1 MHESEGSR
9 GRHLHSSGTADPL
22 VPQGLIRKDSRSK
35 SYSSDDHRQYEA
47 IHLGDIKRVKSTH
60 LDRKLSNSARFPR
73 RQTVIEHQ
81 RRRPPPMDRNLQ
93 ESANSEQDNE
103 DPTEAELSML
113 EFEIIDESEALGEDD
128 DAGGRAPAPATLSDL
143 TDRLRSSGAVS
154 GRSSTSS
161 LRNRSGHA
169 SLQGSQ
175 HLAATDSTNAARHPK
190 RQYLSE
196 LSALE
201 LFIVKHLAVLTLAPV
216 VSEYFT
222 LEELLDLIGQR
233 KQTLWGRFVKGLK
246 TDKKK
251 TKGMLLCNER
261 QLDYFEWRIFDFYS
275 YCGLFALVEGTFGV
289 PLELLVDRNGVDSA
303 LGAGPGRIRIP
314 SFVDDSISAMRNM
327 GKSFHLLQTL
337 RPSLLNDT
345 CKQEFIYLL

>member
-1 MHESEGSR
+1 MPSRCAGDDSMHESDGVR
-9 GRHLHSSGTADPL
+9 GRHLNSSGATDPL

-93 ESANSEQDNE
+93 ENANSDQDNE
-103 DPTEAELSML
+103 DPTDSELSML

-128 DAGGRAPAPATLSDL
+128 DTIRAEGGSRTPAPPTLSDL
-143 TDRLRSSGAVS
+143 TDRLRINGAVS

-175 HLAATDSTNAARHPK
+175 HLASPSSSNAARHPK

-233 KQTLWGRFVKGLK
+233 KQTLWGRFVRGLK

-251 TKGMLLCNER
+251 TKGM
-261 QLDYFEWRIFDFYS
+261 
-275 YCGLFALVEGTFGV
+275 FACATKAICI
-289 PLELLVDRNGVDSA
+289 D
-303 LGAGPGRIRIP
+303 
-314 SFVDDSISAMRNM
+314 
-327 GKSFHLLQTL
+327 
-337 RPSLLNDT
+337 LND
-345 CKQEFIYLL
+345 LLIIVDILY